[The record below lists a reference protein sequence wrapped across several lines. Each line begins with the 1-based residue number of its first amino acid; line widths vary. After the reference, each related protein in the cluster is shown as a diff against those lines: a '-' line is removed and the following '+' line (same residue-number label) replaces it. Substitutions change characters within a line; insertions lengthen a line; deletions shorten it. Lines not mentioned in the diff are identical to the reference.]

1 MKNIRNKTGVILLA
15 LIMVMSQAF
24 LPGIGTKVSADTDPN
39 LYNME
44 IKAVDEYGSPIEDI
58 KINMNWSVDVYS
70 SYPQEAVSPGV
81 YQLQKQKENGDW
93 IYYTFTVSKDGY
105 KSHEG
110 SKFCFRS
117 DWYNPYFDVKADN
130 HNIAASPAGTTS
142 VLTLETAV
150 LSGQWKMQTDFTGT
164 EHMQLIHM

>member
-1 MKNIRNKTGVILLA
+1 MKNTRNKTGVLLLA
-15 LIMVMSQAF
+15 LIMVMTQVF
-24 LPGIGTKVSADTDPN
+24 LPGIRSRVSADTDPN

-58 KINMNWSVDVYS
+58 QINMNWSVDVYS

-93 IYYTFTVSKDGY
+93 IYYKFTVSKAGY

-130 HNIAASPAGTTS
+130 HNITVTVTLTSLTTALDNAKKSAIAKYSSPSGAAP
-142 VLTLETAV
+142 
-150 LSGQWKMQTDFTGT
+150 
-164 EHMQLIHM
+164 